1 MSDERISSITASN
14 YKVTPN
20 LDYYGTKTIIKFDGI
35 CLKQDK
41 VTFNQG
47 KVVNIYIV
55 YEITKIAK
63 ISKYGS
69 NDNYPTLENA
79 LFRAVS
85 LTKNLDTDKY
95 KYSGYGIGF
104 DKRSSF
110 SHPSSEDGQNVIIF
124 RVNMSSSTKIDDRKK
139 DILILGTDCRKNLF
153 NYFWQG
159 DTK

>member
-104 DKRSSF
+104 DIRSF
-110 SHPSSEDGQNVIIF
+110 SHPSSEDGQNAIIF

-139 DILILGTDCRKNLF
+139 DILILGTDCRKNVF